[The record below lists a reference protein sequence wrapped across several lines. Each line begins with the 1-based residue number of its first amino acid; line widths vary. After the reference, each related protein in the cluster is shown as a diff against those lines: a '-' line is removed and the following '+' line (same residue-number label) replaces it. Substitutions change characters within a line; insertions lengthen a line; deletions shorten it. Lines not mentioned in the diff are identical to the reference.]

1 MYTDTGLYARMPRN
15 GAEFEQQEIGKKG
28 VFSRIETYGGSLL
41 FGALYLTFVK
51 RVVVHKLRLKRTP
64 LLAHPN
70 PHR

>member
-1 MYTDTGLYARMPRN
+1 MPAKYADWN
-15 GAEFEQQEIGKKG
+15 QSEEGEKWSFER
-28 VFSRIETYGGSLL
+28 VRSDGGSLL
-41 FGALYLTFVK
+41 FGALYLAFAK